1 MPEEQIIREEIKN
14 KLVKVF
20 ERYGYKPVET
30 SILDFYDVAARKYV
44 GGEEILKE
52 IYRLK
57 DKGNRELCLRY
68 ELTFKLAKLIAMN
81 PNVKFPFKRYEIGKV
96 FRDGPV
102 KAGRLREFT
111 QCDVDCVGI
120 KSFVIDA
127 ELIALAFDAFSSLGL
142 DVFVKVNNRKLLF
155 SIFKEC
161 KLKNNQFVDAA
172 LSLDK
177 IEKIGKDNVKKELES
192 KGIERK
198 KIEKIFSL
206 LEEIEKEKGNEKR
219 IAVVKEKLK
228 SKEALEAINELNDF
242 LGFCKLFV
250 PNKMKDIVFEP
261 FLARGLAYYTSL
273 MFEFYL
279 KKSKIK
285 GSVAAGGRYDGLINR
300 FMKSDREIA
309 STGISFGL
317 DTIYEALKEKSFK
330 SERKIPKVLVIPIN
344 ALEKAIFVLNEL
356 RKKVEADIIL
366 EKSLK
371 KALDFANKKDIPFVV
386 FVGKKELKEGKFK
399 LRNME
404 TGKETLLSLNELL
417 SFFDKQ

>member
-1 MPEEQIIREEIKN
+1 
-14 KLVKVF
+14 
-20 ERYGYKPVET
+20 
-30 SILDFYDVAARKYV
+30 
-44 GGEEILKE
+44 
-52 IYRLK
+52 
-57 DKGNRELCLRY
+57 
-68 ELTFKLAKLIAMN
+68 
-81 PNVKFPFKRYEIGKV
+81 
-96 FRDGPV
+96 
-102 KAGRLREFT
+102 
-111 QCDVDCVGI
+111 
-120 KSFVIDA
+120 
-127 ELIALAFDAFSSLGL
+127 
-142 DVFVKVNNRKLLF
+142 
-155 SIFKEC
+155 
-161 KLKNNQFVDAA
+161 
-172 LSLDK
+172 
-177 IEKIGKDNVKKELES
+177 
-192 KGIERK
+192 
-198 KIEKIFSL
+198 
-206 LEEIEKEKGNEKR
+206 
-219 IAVVKEKLK
+219 
-228 SKEALEAINELNDF
+228 
-242 LGFCKLFV
+242 
-250 PNKMKDIVFEP
+250 
-261 FLARGLAYYTSL
+261 
-273 MFEFYL
+273 L

>member
-177 IEKIGKDNVKKELES
+177 IEKIGKENVKKELES

-250 PNKMKDIVFEP
+250 PNKTKDVVFEP